1 MKYCPLRN
9 FLFVMPDIHHV
20 FAVNP
25 AHMAKT
31 LVELSAF
38 INLIKS
44 KCFLSA
50 TQIKPRKNI
59 NACCNGKRIFLTQWR
74 FLIELLMLHR
84 EISALALTASLI
96 SRLGSLHKT
105 LIASCNT
112 SNCTEFQA
120 RRLNIRYKDTDG
132 TSPLRREWNISC
144 NPTHDCC
151 DFENHQNADGTVNI
165 PKHYNHFLVKNDLSW
180 CEWRPKLIATDLDG
194 TIVHHDGT
202 ISQRTIDA
210 FSEHSQWVCMF
221 ICNGT
226 SATLDG

>member
-180 CEWRPKLIATDLDG
+180 CVASKTYCNRLRWHYRSSRRN
-194 TIVHHDGT
+194 H
-202 ISQRTIDA
+202 
-210 FSEHSQWVCMF
+210 FSSALLMLFLEHSQWVCMF